1 MSEPVAR
8 FNTILLMGAHVEACE
23 PETPSLTDSDVCVRL
38 NERFN
43 VLRPDG
49 ALSISNSHSLDDVA
63 VMPLAKP
70 EILTSSPLMSLEKL
84 ALANAAMSVLSN
96 LSSYSQALKA
106 FDVLSEKADVD
117 EGGQWGSYSEDDYDD
132 IAAFS
137 PYSEK
142 SPNELATFILEIA
155 DDNLSIYRTIL
166 AQAENGMLKAVNDS
180 GTFPGLALCHDAMAD
195 IK

>member
-1 MSEPVAR
+1 MNNPAAR

-23 PETPSLTDSDVCVRL
+23 PDVPPLTDSDVCARL
-38 NERFN
+38 NEKFD

-96 LSSYSQALKA
+96 LSSYSEALKA

-117 EGGQWGSYSEDDYDD
+117 EGGHWEQYSEDDYDD
-132 IAAFS
+132 ITVFS
-137 PYSEK
+137 PYVEK
-142 SPNELATFILEIA
+142 SPDELAVFILEIA
-155 DDNLSIYRTIL
+155 DDNLFIYRTIL
-166 AQAENGMLKAVNDS
+166 AQAENGMLKAINDS
-180 GTFPGLALCHDAMAD
+180 GTFPGLALCHDALAD